1 MSPAL
6 YAARVED
13 LVHHPTITVECHD
26 CRRRTEVPVEVLWA
40 KLPPWERVLDLGRSM
55 RCENCGARG
64 GAMVDARRAL
74 GYER

>member
-13 LVHHPTITVECHD
+13 LVHHPTVTVECLD
-26 CRRRTEVPVEVLWA
+26 CRRRTEVPVEVLRA
-40 KLPPWERVLDLGRSM
+40 RLPAWERVLDLGRSM
-55 RCENCGARG
+55 RCENCGTRG
-64 GAMVDARRAL
+64 RAMVDARRAL